1 MSLRSDAIATWRA
14 SRLFLAGLL
23 LAANAMANPATD
35 PESDRFPPVQIEDRV
50 VLYPITGRNAAELR
64 AQLENHGPMAAEPGH
79 GRTRSEFEVISTLEP
94 IDRACHLGAAT
105 VSLRTIT
112 TLPQWVDRRGAS
124 ADTVNR
130 WVESLALLERH
141 EAGHRGHAVDAAR
154 ALREALRALAPQRDC
169 RTLQWTVD
177 RELQRVVWKLEMRG
191 NRYDS
196 RTGNGSRD
204 DPLRDARLLPD

>member
-1 MSLRSDAIATWRA
+1 MSVRSDTIARSA
-14 SRLFLAGLL
+14 AAYLFVAGLL
-23 LAANAMANPATD
+23 FAANAMANPAAGL
-35 PESDRFPPVQIEDRV
+35 ESERFPPAHVEDRV
-50 VLYPITGRNAAELR
+50 VLYPINGRNAAELR
-64 AQLENHGPMAAEPGH
+64 AQLQNHGPMAAEPGH
-79 GRTRSEFEVISTLEP
+79 GRTRSEFVIAATLEP
-94 IDRACHLGAAT
+94 TDGACHLGAAII
-105 VSLRTIT
+105 SLRTVI

-124 ADTVNR
+124 ADTVDR

-154 ALREALRALAPQRDC
+154 TLRDALTVLAPQRDC
-169 RTLQWTVD
+169 RTLQWAVD

-204 DPLRDARLLPD
+204 DPLGDVRLLPD